1 MALVCATFPLIWI
14 GGLVTTYDA
23 GMAVPDWPN
32 TYGYNLFLYPWQTWL
47 FGPFDLFIEHGHRLL
62 GAVVGMI
69 TIGLVITTFLGDK
82 RAWMRIVSVVALLG
96 VIGQGALGGMR
107 VLFDDRQL
115 AMVHGCVGPA
125 FFALTAAIAVFT
137 SRWWRDAQLQAS
149 ADDDANG
156 NCNGEFTDRGEGRRI
171 QRLSLLTA
179 ALAYL
184 QLVLGA
190 GLRHVPVDATAGYF
204 RTLVVFHIIMAVGVL
219 VHCWML
225 RQACLSANNST
236 ANNSTAKR
244 HTVQRQTAGLANRAT
259 CMLVLVTVQ
268 IALGGGTWIVK
279 YGWPS
284 WFADWSLA
292 ASYTVQTNSLAQAWT
307 TTAHVANGSLVLA
320 LAVATVVRSLRTF
333 PFLVEDK
340 SPTSRNRAGKPTEA
354 MPMRGALR

>member
-1 MALVCATFPLIWI
+1 VALVCATFPLIWV

-32 TYGYNLFLYPWQTWL
+32 TFGYNLFLYPWQTWL

-62 GAVVGMI
+62 ASGVGLI
-69 TIGLVITTFLGDK
+69 TIGLVIATFLGDS
-82 RAWMRIVSVVALLG
+82 RPWMRIVSVVALLG

-137 SRWWRDAQLQAS
+137 SRWWHDAQARRNDEVLGSGQRSDQA
-149 ADDDANG
+149 G
-156 NCNGEFTDRGEGRRI
+156 GRRI

-179 ALAYL
+179 AMAYL

-190 GLRHVPVDATAGYF
+190 GLRHVPIDATAGYF
-204 RTLVVFHIIMAVGVL
+204 RTLVVFHVIMALAVL

-225 RQACLSANNST
+225 RKACMAAREVGCSPNGS
-236 ANNSTAKR
+236 
-244 HTVQRQTAGLANRAT
+244 GLVGRAT
-259 CMLVLVTVQ
+259 AMLVLVTAQ
-268 IALGGGTWIVK
+268 IGLGFGTWIVK
-279 YGWPS
+279 WGWPS
-284 WFADWSLA
+284 WFADWFFA
-292 ASYTVQTNSLAQAWT
+292 ASYTVQTNSLAQALT

-320 LAVATVVRSLRTF
+320 IAVAISVRSLRMF
-333 PFLVEDK
+333 PFLVEDGPQ
-340 SPTSRNRAGKPTEA
+340 SGNARDGERSRS